1 VRDAGGRPTSGP
13 AAGAPDTEEHG
24 KPVALWLVDL
34 LAGATAAED
43 AGHEYVRDART
54 RRLAAIVDMSV
65 ASAATPG
72 GLEVPD
78 KRRFEELLALPVEV
92 WIDDRHLRRIRL
104 ASDMFAETL
113 ELWDVGGD
121 LGGFDWSR
129 LPDAKA
135 GRCRG
140 S

>member
-34 LAGATAAED
+34 LAGATAAE
-43 AGHEYVRDART
+43 
-54 RRLAAIVDMSV
+54 
-65 ASAATPG
+65 
-72 GLEVPD
+72 
-78 KRRFEELLALPVEV
+78 
-92 WIDDRHLRRIRL
+92 
-104 ASDMFAETL
+104 MFAETL